1 MRDKTD
7 QIIKAAINVFIKKG
21 FLQSTTQE
29 IAKEADV
36 AEVTLYRKF
45 STKQNLF
52 ETVIKKSLENQFQTR
67 IIKLAEEETDR
78 FFEGIL
84 DERLEVIS
92 KHHRLIK
99 MLISESLMGNLSGD
113 LDFPAV
119 IFDGLKKGI
128 QTHFDKHHIS
138 ADSGLFAQQIAGILV
153 SHVLFINEKPYC
165 ESTKEEK
172 QRILDHYLA
181 SLKVN
186 L

>member
-1 MRDKTD
+1 LRDKTD

-92 KHHRLIK
+92 KNHRLIK
-99 MLISESLMGNLSGD
+99 MLISESLMGNLSGE
-113 LDFPAV
+113 LEFPAV

-128 QTHFDKHHIS
+128 KVHFDKHQIS
-138 ADSGLFAQQIAGILV
+138 ADPGLFAQQIAGIMV
-153 SHVLFINEKPYC
+153 SNVLFIHEKPYC
-165 ESTKEEK
+165 DLTKEEK
-172 QRILDHYLA
+172 QRIIAHYVA